1 MIIILIIVI
10 IMKLYGRSRQEIE
23 SLVNTVRIISDDVC
37 VEFGFDKCASLSIN
51 RGKIQEQVHPSLGEI
66 MPLGKGGV
74 YKYLG
79 VFESYVADIAQMK
92 TLLQQKYVRMF
103 CKLN

>member
-1 MIIILIIVI
+1 
-10 IMKLYGRSRQEIE
+10 MKLYSRSRQEIK

-37 VEFGFDKCASLSIN
+37 VEFGFDKCANLSIN

-66 MPLGKGGV
+66 MSLGKEGV

-79 VFESYVADIAQMK
+79 VFESNVFDIVQMK
-92 TLLQQKYVRMF
+92 TLLQQEYVRMF
-103 CKLN
+103 PKLN

>member
-1 MIIILIIVI
+1 M
-10 IMKLYGRSRQEIE
+10 Y
-23 SLVNTVRIISDDVC
+23 VC

-79 VFESYVADIAQMK
+79 VFESNVFDIAQMK
-92 TLLQQKYVRMF
+92 TLLQQEYVTMF
-103 CKLN
+103 HKLN